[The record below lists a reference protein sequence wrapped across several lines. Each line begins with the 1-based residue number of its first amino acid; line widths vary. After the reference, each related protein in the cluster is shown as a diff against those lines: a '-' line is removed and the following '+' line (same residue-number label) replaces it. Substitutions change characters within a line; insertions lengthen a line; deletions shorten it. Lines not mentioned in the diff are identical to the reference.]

1 MFISLCWM
9 SFPLQA
15 QYVVQG
21 VVTDSLTREPLPYT
35 SVYLKGTTE
44 GGMTDDKG
52 QFSFKTYRPQAVLVI
67 SAIGY
72 NEYTRLIHPAQGI
85 RLTIALSPATY
96 ALNEVV
102 VKPKR
107 ERYKKKDNPAVE
119 FVRQMIEHRDDYSP
133 KELDFW
139 QRDRYEKMTF
149 AINNFDSVK
158 QQKWLY
164 RKFKFLTDYV
174 DTSAVTGKPVLAVSN
189 RELLATDY
197 YRKSPKSQKQR
208 VHARRQAGVD
218 EMLSQQGME
227 QAISVTMTDV
237 DIYENNITL
246 FTNKFVS
253 PLSSLGPSF
262 YKYYLMDTLTIAG
275 QPCVDLTFVP
285 FNSESF
291 GFTGH
296 LYVTLDSTYFVRRA
310 TMNFPQKINLNF
322 VDYMSLEQNFTRGAD
337 GTRQLVD
344 EHITTE
350 FKLVDNSDGIYAK
363 RDVYYR
369 NYVYEPSADALSA
382 FKKPEKVIEPAEATH
397 RTEAYWDDNRQ
408 VEVSKKETS
417 VDKMMA
423 QLRTYPVY
431 YWTEKTLKVLFTGYI
446 PAPKEKEPLFY
457 IGMMN
462 TTISGNTLEGVR
474 LRAERVGVLHDHAD
488 RSLGGDGNGKF
499 QRSVVAQ
506 DGQPHRVAGMEL
518 QIGFVVAV
526 VHLFVTVRR
535 APALHSDDLVAFP
548 QPGGSRRHDAV
559 DQERHALDEE
569 FFIALVLTHGDQFG
583 DAVLVH
589 VRRHI
594 AAQHLH
600 QRAAALQHQIR
611 HHARYAQFAAG
622 QHIITDGQFFI
633 DARIQRALIH
643 ALVVAADQDKMVIL
657 CLQFTGHLLGQH
669 PAAGGHIDGVDPL
682 PRFIADMLPA
692 AVQRICLHDRAAAAA
707 VGIVIHLHL
716 LVGGVVP
723 YLVGLY
729 GDKAPF
735 PGTTDDGR
743 THHSFHRV
751 GEQGH
756 DVNSHRWPVL
766 SSCVRE

>member
-1 MFISLCWM
+1 MRFTFLRILLFISLCWM

-208 VHARRQAGVD
+208 VHARKQAGVD

-275 QPCVDLTFVP
+275 QPCVW
-285 FNSESF
+285 
-291 GFTGH
+291 
-296 LYVTLDSTYFVRRA
+296 
-310 TMNFPQKINLNF
+310 I
-322 VDYMSLEQNFTRGAD
+322 
-337 GTRQLVD
+337 
-344 EHITTE
+344 
-350 FKLVDNSDGIYAK
+350 
-363 RDVYYR
+363 
-369 NYVYEPSADALSA
+369 
-382 FKKPEKVIEPAEATH
+382 
-397 RTEAYWDDNRQ
+397 
-408 VEVSKKETS
+408 
-417 VDKMMA
+417 
-423 QLRTYPVY
+423 
-431 YWTEKTLKVLFTGYI
+431 
-446 PAPKEKEPLFY
+446 
-457 IGMMN
+457 
-462 TTISGNTLEGVR
+462 
-474 LRAERVGVLHDHAD
+474 
-488 RSLGGDGNGKF
+488 
-499 QRSVVAQ
+499 
-506 DGQPHRVAGMEL
+506 
-518 QIGFVVAV
+518 
-526 VHLFVTVRR
+526 
-535 APALHSDDLVAFP
+535 
-548 QPGGSRRHDAV
+548 
-559 DQERHALDEE
+559 
-569 FFIALVLTHGDQFG
+569 
-583 DAVLVH
+583 
-589 VRRHI
+589 
-594 AAQHLH
+594 
-600 QRAAALQHQIR
+600 
-611 HHARYAQFAAG
+611 
-622 QHIITDGQFFI
+622 
-633 DARIQRALIH
+633 
-643 ALVVAADQDKMVIL
+643 
-657 CLQFTGHLLGQH
+657 
-669 PAAGGHIDGVDPL
+669 
-682 PRFIADMLPA
+682 
-692 AVQRICLHDRAAAAA
+692 
-707 VGIVIHLHL
+707 
-716 LVGGVVP
+716 
-723 YLVGLY
+723 
-729 GDKAPF
+729 
-735 PGTTDDGR
+735 
-743 THHSFHRV
+743 
-751 GEQGH
+751 
-756 DVNSHRWPVL
+756 
-766 SSCVRE
+766 

>member
-1 MFISLCWM
+1 M
-9 SFPLQA
+9 
-15 QYVVQG
+15 
-21 VVTDSLTREPLPYT
+21 
-35 SVYLKGTTE
+35 
-44 GGMTDDKG
+44 
-52 QFSFKTYRPQAVLVI
+52 LVI

-253 PLSSLGPSF
+253 PLSSLGPLHSI
-262 YKYYLMDTLTIAG
+262 KYYLMDTLTIAG

-310 TMNFPQKINLNF
+310 TMNFP
-322 VDYMSLEQNFTRGAD
+322 
-337 GTRQLVD
+337 
-344 EHITTE
+344 TE
-350 FKLVDNSDGIYAK
+350 N
-363 RDVYYR
+363 
-369 NYVYEPSADALSA
+369 
-382 FKKPEKVIEPAEATH
+382 
-397 RTEAYWDDNRQ
+397 
-408 VEVSKKETS
+408 
-417 VDKMMA
+417 
-423 QLRTYPVY
+423 
-431 YWTEKTLKVLFTGYI
+431 
-446 PAPKEKEPLFY
+446 
-457 IGMMN
+457 
-462 TTISGNTLEGVR
+462 
-474 LRAERVGVLHDHAD
+474 
-488 RSLGGDGNGKF
+488 
-499 QRSVVAQ
+499 
-506 DGQPHRVAGMEL
+506 
-518 QIGFVVAV
+518 
-526 VHLFVTVRR
+526 
-535 APALHSDDLVAFP
+535 
-548 QPGGSRRHDAV
+548 
-559 DQERHALDEE
+559 
-569 FFIALVLTHGDQFG
+569 
-583 DAVLVH
+583 
-589 VRRHI
+589 
-594 AAQHLH
+594 
-600 QRAAALQHQIR
+600 
-611 HHARYAQFAAG
+611 
-622 QHIITDGQFFI
+622 
-633 DARIQRALIH
+633 
-643 ALVVAADQDKMVIL
+643 
-657 CLQFTGHLLGQH
+657 
-669 PAAGGHIDGVDPL
+669 
-682 PRFIADMLPA
+682 
-692 AVQRICLHDRAAAAA
+692 
-707 VGIVIHLHL
+707 
-716 LVGGVVP
+716 
-723 YLVGLY
+723 
-729 GDKAPF
+729 
-735 PGTTDDGR
+735 
-743 THHSFHRV
+743 
-751 GEQGH
+751 
-756 DVNSHRWPVL
+756 
-766 SSCVRE
+766 